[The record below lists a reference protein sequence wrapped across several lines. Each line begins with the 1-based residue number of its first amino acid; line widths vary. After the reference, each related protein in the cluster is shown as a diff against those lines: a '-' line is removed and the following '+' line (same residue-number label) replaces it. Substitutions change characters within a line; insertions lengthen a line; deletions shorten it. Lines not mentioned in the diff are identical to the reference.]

1 MMEILADTVPCP
13 VQPGRLL
20 VCLGNPGARYAE
32 TRHNVGWQ
40 VAAVVLARIA
50 WSTAPWQPAQGQ
62 LFQRQAQGQ
71 EPERE
76 EPAFLLKPLT
86 FMNDSGSAV
95 LEVVKQFSIS
105 PQELLVICDCLDLP
119 LGALRLRKRGSSGG
133 HHGLDS
139 IINALGTDD
148 FPRLRVGIGRPEP
161 GGCEV
166 IDYVLSDWVSAEM
179 AVLSETFALAAE
191 LTYLLQEKGWQS
203 AFSRLSLAS
212 ADKNNA
218 NQKGEHDIGKV

>member
-1 MMEILADTVPCP
+1 MEIPADTVSCP
-13 VQPGRLL
+13 VRPGRLL

-40 VAAVVLARIA
+40 VASAVLARTA
-50 WSTAPWQPAQGQ
+50 WNAAPWQPAQGQ
-62 LFQRQAQGQ
+62 LFQRQAAGQGQ
-71 EPERE
+71 ERE
-76 EPAFLLKPLT
+76 ELSFLLQPLT
-86 FMNDSGSAV
+86 FMNASGSAV
-95 LEVVKQFSIS
+95 LEMVEQFSIS

-119 LGALRLRKRGSSGG
+119 LGALRLRRRGSSGG

-139 IINALGTDD
+139 IIDALGTDD

-161 GGCEV
+161 GVCEV
-166 IDYVLSDWVSAEM
+166 VDYVLSDWVSAEM
-179 AVLSETFALAAE
+179 AVLGATFALAAE
-191 LTYLLQEKGWQS
+191 LTYLLREQGWQS

-212 ADKNNA
+212 ADRNNA